1 MDAERFY
8 DTIVQ
13 DEGRSNEVYPD
24 PLGNPTIGLG
34 HEMTK
39 DVSENVQQQVR
50 NDPEYDDGPAPLPEG
65 TDEIST
71 AIVNEIFRD
80 DRNDSIDDGEAFMQ
94 SQSAFSSLSDER
106 QEVVA
111 NMAFNMGRGKLNEFN
126 QLRSHLQNDNWNGAM
141 QEMLDSDWSGQVGNR
156 ALRLGKVMDTN
167 NPIWFNE
174 HYFTD
179 HYQGE
184 LDQYLRDD
192 DDE

>member
-1 MDAERFY
+1 M
-8 DTIVQ
+8 
-13 DEGRSNEVYPD
+13 
-24 PLGNPTIGLG
+24 
-34 HEMTK
+34 
-39 DVSENVQQQVR
+39 SETAYGMATD
-50 NDPEYDDGPAPLPEG
+50 DPEYDDGPAPLPEG

-94 SQSAFSSLSDER
+94 SPSAFSSLSDER
-106 QEVVA
+106 QEVIL
-111 NMAFNMGRGKLNEFN
+111 NMAFNMGRSKLNGFD
-126 QLRSHLQNDNWNGAM
+126 QLRYHLQNDNWNGAM

-167 NPIWFNE
+167 DPRWFNE
-174 HYFTD
+174 RYFTD
-179 HYQGE
+179 NYEGE